1 MKSKTL
7 ADYKILYSS
16 MVERYGKK
24 VADEKIKKLIKTKKR
39 NKIENHK

>member
-1 MKSKTL
+1 
-7 ADYKILYSS
+7 